1 MNANHDHASFF
12 MNSRLLR
19 ERIKPSGYYGE
30 EAMTT
35 HSHPG
40 PMPAVYLPS
49 GGHYEER
56 VQDDVGGRAPAYHV
70 TSLDSSHQHQRPSRY
85 QHGQKRLVLLE
96 YNLGLAIFFKKFRQ
110 INLQFKFLLKT
121 LI

>member
-1 MNANHDHASFF
+1 MIMHLFF

-56 VQDDVGGRAPAYHV
+56 VQDDGGGRAPSYHV

-96 YNLGLAIFFKKFRQ
+96 HNLSNIFQK
-110 INLQFKFLLKT
+110 NSSDQFT
-121 LI
+121 I

>member
-1 MNANHDHASFF
+1 MIMHIFF

-56 VQDDVGGRAPAYHV
+56 VQDDGGGRAPAYHV

-96 YNLGLAIFFKKFRQ
+96 YNLGNILDSCSVLYLKKRILF
-110 INLQFKFLLKT
+110 
-121 LI
+121 

>member
-1 MNANHDHASFF
+1 MIMHLFF

-56 VQDDVGGRAPAYHV
+56 VQDDVGGGRAPAYHV

-110 INLQFKFLLKT
+110 INLQFKFLVKT